1 VGKTGRFRERSRI
14 SLCRKSPVETKDF
27 EWRRRVEPGAT
38 KSTMRLIWQLLT
50 IVGLATAA
58 GGVWYGVPSIRED
71 GSPQAAAPDRALR
84 PVNVVASPVVTGP
97 ISTMV
102 DAVGTLRANEAV
114 TINSKQTG
122 NIKTIRFEDGQLVER
137 GAVLVELDDAEAR
150 AQLAVAE
157 ADRRNAQQLLER
169 SRALLTRQAVAE
181 ARVDELTA
189 ALDRAD
195 AASRAA
201 KARLQDLVVTAP
213 FAGQTG
219 LRRVSPGA
227 LVSNGTAITTLDDIR
242 TVKLDFRVPEA
253 ALGSLRQGL
262 TVSARSPAYPTE
274 TFTGIVS
281 AIDTRVD
288 PVTRAVE
295 VVAVLPNAD
304 LRLKPGMFM
313 NVGLTLSTRSD
324 AVLIAEEALVPLGE
338 RQFIFVVTDGRAQ
351 RRAIKIGLRQSGT
364 VQVLDGVKPGELVIV
379 RGTQRVR
386 DGAPVKAETPATPA
400 AAPAA
405 GS

>member
-1 VGKTGRFRERSRI
+1 VGKTGRFRERSR
-14 SLCRKSPVETKDF
+14 SPLYRKSPVETKDF

-50 IVGLATAA
+50 IVGLAAAA
-58 GGVWYGVPSIRED
+58 GGVWYGAPSLRGD
-71 GSPQAAAPDRALR
+71 GGPQAAAPDRAAK

-97 ISTMV
+97 ISTVV

-195 AASRAA
+195 AATRAA
-201 KARLQDLVVTAP
+201 RARLQDLVVTAP

-262 TVSARSPAYPTE
+262 TVTAKSPAYPTE
-274 TFTGIVS
+274 TFTGAVS

-295 VVAVLPNAD
+295 VVAELPNAD

-313 NVGLTLSTRSD
+313 NVGLTLSTRPD
-324 AVLIAEEALVPLGE
+324 AVLIVEEALVPLGE
-338 RQFIFVVTDGRAQ
+338 RQFIFVVADGRAQ
-351 RRAIKIGLRQSGT
+351 RRAIAIGPRQSGM
-364 VQVLDGVKPGELVIV
+364 VQVLDGVKPGEIVIV

-386 DGAPVKAETPATPA
+386 DGAPVKAETPAMPA

>member
-1 VGKTGRFRERSRI
+1 MT
-14 SLCRKSPVETKDF
+14 
-27 EWRRRVEPGAT
+27 
-38 KSTMRLIWQLLT
+38 STMRLVWQLVT
-50 IVGLATAA
+50 IVGIAAAA
-58 GGVWYGVPSIRED
+58 GGVWYGAPLMRGD
-71 GSPQAAAPDRALR
+71 GGPQAAAPDRTAK
-84 PVNVVASPVVTGP
+84 PVNVIAAAVVTGP

-122 NIKTIRFEDGQLVER
+122 NIKTIRFDDGQIVER

-189 ALDRAD
+189 ARDRAD
-195 AASRAA
+195 AAARAA
-201 KARLQDLVVTAP
+201 RARLQDLVVTAP

-262 TVSARSPAYPTE
+262 GVSAKSPAYPTE

-313 NVGLTLSTRSD
+313 NVGLTLSTKGD

-338 RQFIFVVTDGRAQ
+338 RQFVFVVADGRAQ
-351 RRAIKIGLRQSGT
+351 RRAITIGLRQAGM
-364 VQVLDGVKPGELVIV
+364 VQVRDGVKPGEIVVV

-386 DGAPVKAETPATPA
+386 DGLPVKAETSPPPTVPAT
-400 AAPAA
+400 AA

>member
-1 VGKTGRFRERSRI
+1 
-14 SLCRKSPVETKDF
+14 
-27 EWRRRVEPGAT
+27 
-38 KSTMRLIWQLLT
+38 MRLIWQLVT
-50 IVGLATAA
+50 IVGLAAAA
-58 GGVWYGVPSIRED
+58 GGVWYGVPALRGGD
-71 GSPQAAAPDRALR
+71 GSQAAAPDRAVR
-84 PVNVVASPVVTGP
+84 PINVVASPVITGP
-97 ISTMV
+97 IATVV

-114 TINSKQTG
+114 TIYSKQTG
-122 NIKTIRFEDGQLVER
+122 NIRTIRFEDGQLVER

-169 SRALLTRQAVAE
+169 SRALLTRQAVPE
-181 ARVDELTA
+181 ARVDELTS

-195 AASRAA
+195 AAMRAA

-227 LVSNGTAITTLDDIR
+227 LVSSGTTITTLDDIR
-242 TVKLDFRVPEA
+242 TIKLDFRVPEA
-253 ALGSLRQGL
+253 ALGSLRTGL
-262 TVSARSPAYPTE
+262 TVSAKSPAYPTE
-274 TFTGIVS
+274 TFTGTVT

-288 PVTRAVE
+288 PVTRAIE
-295 VVAVLPNAD
+295 DVAVLPNSD

-313 NVGLTLSTRSD
+313 NVGLTLSTRAD

-338 RQFIFVVTDGRAQ
+338 RQFIFVVADGRAQ
-351 RRAIKIGLRQSGT
+351 RRAITIGLRQNGM
-364 VQVLDGVKPGELVIV
+364 VQVLEGVKPGELVVV

-386 DGAPVKAETPATPA
+386 DGAPVKAEAQTPGTPPV
-400 AAPAA
+400 AAPA

>member
-1 VGKTGRFRERSRI
+1 
-14 SLCRKSPVETKDF
+14 
-27 EWRRRVEPGAT
+27 
-38 KSTMRLIWQLLT
+38 
-50 IVGLATAA
+50 
-58 GGVWYGVPSIRED
+58 
-71 GSPQAAAPDRALR
+71 
-84 PVNVVASPVVTGP
+84 
-97 ISTMV
+97 MV

-122 NIKTIRFEDGQLVER
+122 NIRTIRFEDGQLVER

-195 AASRAA
+195 AATRAA

-253 ALGSLRQGL
+253 ALGSLR
-262 TVSARSPAYPTE
+262 
-274 TFTGIVS
+274 
-281 AIDTRVD
+281 
-288 PVTRAVE
+288 RA
-295 VVAVLPNAD
+295 
-304 LRLKPGMFM
+304 
-313 NVGLTLSTRSD
+313 
-324 AVLIAEEALVPLGE
+324 
-338 RQFIFVVTDGRAQ
+338 
-351 RRAIKIGLRQSGT
+351 
-364 VQVLDGVKPGELVIV
+364 
-379 RGTQRVR
+379 
-386 DGAPVKAETPATPA
+386 
-400 AAPAA
+400 
-405 GS
+405 

>member
-1 VGKTGRFRERSRI
+1 M
-14 SLCRKSPVETKDF
+14 KSI
-27 EWRRRVEPGAT
+27 
-38 KSTMRLIWQLLT
+38 MRLIWQFVA
-50 IVGLATAA
+50 IVGLAATA
-58 GGVWYGVPSIRED
+58 GGVWYGVPAVRGGD
-71 GSPQAAAPDRALR
+71 GPQAAAPDRMVK
-84 PVNVVASPVVTGP
+84 PINVVASPVKLGP
-97 ISTMV
+97 IATVV
-102 DAVGTLRANEAV
+102 DAIGTLRANEAV

-122 NIKTIRFEDGQLVER
+122 IIRAIRFEDGQLVER
-137 GAVLVELDDAEAR
+137 GSVLVELDDVEAR

-195 AASRAA
+195 AAMRAA

-253 ALGSLRQGL
+253 ALGSLRPGL
-262 TVSARSPAYPTE
+262 TVSARSLAYPTE
-274 TFTGIVS
+274 TFTGTVS

-295 VVAVLPNAD
+295 VVAVLPNRD
-304 LRLKPGMFM
+304 LRLKPGMFL
-313 NVGLTLSTRSD
+313 NIGLTLSTRAD
-324 AVLIAEEALVPLGE
+324 AVLLAEEALVPLGE
-338 RQFIFVVTDGRAQ
+338 RQFIFVVADGRAQ
-351 RRAIKIGLRQSGT
+351 RRAIAIGQRQDGM
-364 VQVLDGVKPGELVIV
+364 VEVRDGVKPGELVIV

-386 DGAPVKAETPATPA
+386 DGAPVKAEVPTPGAKTPSA
-400 AAPAA
+400 VAA

>member
-58 GGVWYGVPSIRED
+58 GGIWYGVPSMRGD

-84 PVNVVASPVVTGP
+84 PVNVVASTVVTGP

-195 AASRAA
+195 AATRAA

-295 VVAVLPNAD
+295 VVAMLPNAD

-338 RQFIFVVTDGRAQ
+338 RQFIFVVADGRAQ
-351 RRAIKIGLRQSGT
+351 RRAITIGPRQSGM

-386 DGAPVKAETPATPA
+386 DGAPVKAETPTTPA
-400 AAPAA
+400 AATAA